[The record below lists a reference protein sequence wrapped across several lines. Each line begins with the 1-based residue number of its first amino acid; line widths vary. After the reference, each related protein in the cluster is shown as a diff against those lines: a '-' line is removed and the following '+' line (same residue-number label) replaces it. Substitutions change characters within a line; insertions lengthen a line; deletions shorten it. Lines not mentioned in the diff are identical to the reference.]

1 MRTVFLTALLVRIA
15 ASVLLGRM
23 VDPASARHPDSDY
36 HHIAAVNIINGTP
49 VTFSVKP
56 NYTPPYKDEVNVIKG
71 GYAIGLSVLYRIFGV
86 SFEVGKW
93 ANILLGALLAVGVYL
108 LTLRLANEKAAFYS
122 GLIVACDPY
131 LAYLSI
137 QVLKDVP
144 ILLCIVFSWVGYL
157 LLDKKNTGPALLLL
171 SVSLILAST
180 LRPEISCLLALTFF
194 TFSFLQQH
202 ARQVRGALLLLSL
215 MFISVTM
222 WPWLASFNPSNPQ
235 HPAVS
240 LRESGKAAEY
250 AHDNLASAE
259 RPVVLTGALNWPLRF
274 INNVRY
280 ACNAKSHATFFP
292 GSLRQGSISSYGG
305 LAVFMC
311 KAPFYL
317 FLSPY
322 PWRAHSKLEKMF
334 ALHMTFIYLV
344 LPFVFIGAWK
354 VRRNPNALAILAM
367 ATLAGTL
374 LVLAIASPGP
384 MVRWRMQVMS
394 VLFAFSGIGL
404 EEMIRSRARR
414 VNQMSFYL
422 EKLVIGR

>member
-171 SVSLILAST
+171 SVSLILASHPFARVGSAQSRFVHAPFPLKSA
-180 LRPEISCLLALTFF
+180 LRFFQRYPLTVQ
-194 TFSFLQQH
+194 SP
-202 ARQVRGALLLLSL
+202 LLSSAL
-215 MFISVTM
+215 IQLVRHLET
-222 WPWLASFNPSNPQ
+222 
-235 HPAVS
+235 S
-240 LRESGKAAEY
+240 L
-250 AHDNLASAE
+250 
-259 RPVVLTGALNWPLRF
+259 
-274 INNVRY
+274 
-280 ACNAKSHATFFP
+280 
-292 GSLRQGSISSYGG
+292 Q
-305 LAVFMC
+305 
-311 KAPFYL
+311 
-317 FLSPY
+317 
-322 PWRAHSKLEKMF
+322 
-334 ALHMTFIYLV
+334 
-344 LPFVFIGAWK
+344 
-354 VRRNPNALAILAM
+354 
-367 ATLAGTL
+367 
-374 LVLAIASPGP
+374 
-384 MVRWRMQVMS
+384 
-394 VLFAFSGIGL
+394 
-404 EEMIRSRARR
+404 
-414 VNQMSFYL
+414 
-422 EKLVIGR
+422 